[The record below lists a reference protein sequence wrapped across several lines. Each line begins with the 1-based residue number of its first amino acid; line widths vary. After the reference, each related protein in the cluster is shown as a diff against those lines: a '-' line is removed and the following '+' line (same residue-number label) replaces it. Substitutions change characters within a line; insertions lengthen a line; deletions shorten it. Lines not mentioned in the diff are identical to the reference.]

1 MAWARFKSNK
11 RRFAQRRL
19 HPTPW
24 FRYYRTFIVSV
35 QVAIEV
41 MSKAEAVLLAILLII
56 LTASLWFIFSGEIWS
71 LVSYLETQLYPT
83 LVAPE

>member
-1 MAWARFKSNK
+1 
-11 RRFAQRRL
+11 L
-19 HPTPW
+19 HLILR
-24 FRYYRTFIVSV
+24 FRYYHHFSVSV

-41 MSKAEAVLLAILLII
+41 MSKAEAVLLAIVLII

-71 LVSYLETQLYPT
+71 LVSYLETQLYPS

>member
-1 MAWARFKSNK
+1 
-11 RRFAQRRL
+11 
-19 HPTPW
+19 
-24 FRYYRTFIVSV
+24 
-35 QVAIEV
+35 

>member
-1 MAWARFKSNK
+1 MPINK
-11 RRFAQRRL
+11 RRFRNGVCIL
-19 HPTPW
+19 SCGFVTII
-24 FRYYRTFIVSV
+24 TFFVSV

-41 MSKAEAVLLAILLII
+41 MSKAEAVLLAIVLII

-71 LVSYLETQLYPT
+71 LVSYLETQLYPS

>member
-1 MAWARFKSNK
+1 MHLILR
-11 RRFAQRRL
+11 
-19 HPTPW
+19 
-24 FRYYRTFIVSV
+24 FRYYHHFFVSV

-41 MSKAEAVLLAILLII
+41 MSKAEAVLLAIVLII

-71 LVSYLETQLYPT
+71 LVSYLETQLYPS